1 MKKSAT
7 FSTFSKKGFTL
18 TYLIC
23 CLSVFNF
30 TLAAPIVQ
38 AKVAKKQILAHE
50 VNLILSNFNKM
61 NISHQSLNEQLNIQK
76 NVSYQEKEYKKNI
89 LNEDFKNLKHE
100 SNYPPKK
107 YLTKKENHL
116 SNYSSGFASPSLS
129 NFELKTLNFTNAP
142 TDFPIQFRCA
152 SLIDS
157 VQSIVSK
164 PCNKRSA

>member
-38 AKVAKKQILAHE
+38 AKVAKKQILSHE

-89 LNEDFKNLKHE
+89 LNEDFKKLKHE
-100 SNYPPKK
+100 SNHPPKK
-107 YLTKKENHL
+107 YLTKKKITYLIIVVVLLLHH
-116 SNYSSGFASPSLS
+116 FQ
-129 NFELKTLNFTNAP
+129 TLN
-142 TDFPIQFRCA
+142 
-152 SLIDS
+152 LKMK
-157 VQSIVSK
+157 V
-164 PCNKRSA
+164 